1 VLDGAGTATI
11 LVLLRCDAPGD
22 ADRANELLRTT
33 AQLANAI
40 GMTPAEERARALIA

>member
-11 LVLLRCDAPGD
+11 LYTDIVGN

-40 GMTPAEERARALIA
+40 GMTPAKERARALIA